1 MTADGGKPEAVRL
14 VQILVNPL
22 FVDLVAPAV
31 TGERVHV
38 PCALL
43 EALQVLGTIINQD
56 ILVVNVVA
64 REQQPYGSGKGK
76 AAVAA
81 VSGQALIAHIRAY
94 QPGQV
99 FRIGKGMQAESL
111 ITDTHLVGF
120 EVDVLQNRRIGEG
133 QREILLNQ
141 SRCLRRP
148 DNLLVRQAREANKTA
163 FVHNPLE
170 LLGRFEELAGSIF
183 VPYLLG
189 DDMPPAEGRKVAL
202 LSVAVLGR
210 LGQEQVAGVIQERS
224 LIEVSL
230 ETAGEE
236 THILLLQVRTV
247 ALLDKPI
254 LLVYDAVGRQH
265 LDCLYPRRM
274 DGGILRTRHRI
285 EFGKLDPKGDRNVG
299 VFREDTPLFNGKQRK
314 AVLQRGGFQ

>member
-148 DNLLVRQAREANKTA
+148 DNLLVR
-163 FVHNPLE
+163 
-170 LLGRFEELAGSIF
+170 
-183 VPYLLG
+183 
-189 DDMPPAEGRKVAL
+189 
-202 LSVAVLGR
+202 
-210 LGQEQVAGVIQERS
+210 
-224 LIEVSL
+224 
-230 ETAGEE
+230 
-236 THILLLQVRTV
+236 
-247 ALLDKPI
+247 
-254 LLVYDAVGRQH
+254 
-265 LDCLYPRRM
+265 
-274 DGGILRTRHRI
+274 
-285 EFGKLDPKGDRNVG
+285 
-299 VFREDTPLFNGKQRK
+299 
-314 AVLQRGGFQ
+314 

>member
-1 MTADGGKPEAVRL
+1 
-14 VQILVNPL
+14 
-22 FVDLVAPAV
+22 
-31 TGERVHV
+31 
-38 PCALL
+38 
-43 EALQVLGTIINQD
+43 
-56 ILVVNVVA
+56 
-64 REQQPYGSGKGK
+64 
-76 AAVAA
+76 
-81 VSGQALIAHIRAY
+81 
-94 QPGQV
+94 
-99 FRIGKGMQAESL
+99 MQAEPL
-111 ITDTHLVGF
+111 IADTHLVGF

-141 SRCLRRP
+141 SRCLRRS
-148 DNLLVRQAREANKTA
+148 DNLLVCQAREANKTA

-170 LLGRFEELAGSIF
+170 LLGRFEELAGSIP

-189 DDMPPAEGRKVAL
+189 DDMSPAEGGEVAL
-202 LSVAVLGR
+202 LPVAVLGC

-236 THILLLQVRTV
+236 THLLLLQVRTV

-285 EFGKLDPKGDRNVG
+285 KFGKLDPKGDRNVG
-299 VFREDTPLFNGKQRK
+299 VFREDTALFDGKQRK
-314 AVLQRGGFQ
+314 AVLQSGGFQYISHCLSSFSLFFLSSCSLFTLLCSLCRNRRGMRRRLIR